1 MEQHDFYCIKCGRKG
16 IPLIRKPCKLK
27 EKFHRKKLYCPWCM
41 ITINH
46 VEVRNQW
53 EAEEFKKLFING
65 FFEPEVEESLRMSNE
80 NIQTS

>member
-1 MEQHDFYCIKCGRKG
+1 
-16 IPLIRKPCKLK
+16 
-27 EKFHRKKLYCPWCM
+27 M